1 MTTQQQAQPNH
12 FVLAGHG
19 TDITYDTSSITGKPL
34 FTYSSGN
41 NQQSFSGD
49 EIRSVESEL
58 GTLVTVTIRK
68 TIDTGSTTLTLLV
81 PHVNLVNNESHIK
94 TEAVITA
101 HHFFASNPSLVKGQL
116 ETYQTISLHGKASLV
131 DF

>member
-1 MTTQQQAQPNH
+1 MSTQQEQPNH
-12 FVLAGHG
+12 FELAGHG
-19 TDITYDTSSITGKPL
+19 TEIVYDTSSI
-34 FTYSSGN
+34 SGRPQLN
-41 NQQSFSGD
+41 YTSGTSQQSFSGD
-49 EIRSVESEL
+49 EIRSLESEL

-68 TIDTGSTTLTLLV
+68 TVDTGSTTLTLLI

-94 TEAVITA
+94 TEAIITT
-101 HHFFASNPSLVKGQL
+101 HHFFAANPSLVKGQL